1 MAEKFYSILTNIGK
15 AKVAN
20 SIGLGTKINFAK
32 MKIGDGGGTYYE
44 PTESQTD
51 LKNVVWEGNINH
63 VTVDEKNPNWIHI
76 EVMIPST
83 IGGFTIREY
92 GAFDDEN
99 NLIGICKCA
108 ETYKPVIADGSTKEL
123 LLDLILCVVNTDTV
137 ELKIDPT
144 IIFAKKGEVE
154 QLRTDITAQ
163 LKEIAN
169 KVDNIKI
176 ADGTT
181 TTKGIVKLNNA
192 TNSTSQTEA
201 ATPLAVKTAMDK
213 ANEAFQYASNGK
225 SLIAGKVGNVTGS
238 NTHTEIANRIQTD
251 KNTAANNLNNKG
263 VSASGNEDLASL
275 VSKIAQISIQGM
287 GGKEFVI
294 GNTRGLSLE
303 NKTKFNVVWGSF
315 EVGYENEEYYANVQ
329 LGFNPSIF
337 IAYGR
342 AKDGD
347 DYDKATCSTVINN
360 ICFYSTATGNSTG
373 SYGNLYQPKY
383 LNGVFTFPTRPNR
396 NLTYIAFK

>member
-1 MAEKFYSILTNIGK
+1 M
-15 AKVAN
+15 
-20 SIGLGTKINFAK
+20 
-32 MKIGDGGGTYYE
+32 
-44 PTESQTD
+44 
-51 LKNVVWEGNINH
+51 
-63 VTVDEKNPNWIHI
+63 
-76 EVMIPST
+76 
-83 IGGFTIREY
+83 
-92 GAFDDEN
+92 
-99 NLIGICKCA
+99 
-108 ETYKPVIADGSTKEL
+108 
-123 LLDLILCVVNTDTV
+123 
-137 ELKIDPT
+137 
-144 IIFAKKGEVE
+144 
-154 QLRTDITAQ
+154 
-163 LKEIAN
+163 KEIAN

-192 TNSTSQTEA
+192 TNSTSQAEA

-275 VSKIAQISIQGM
+275 VSKIANITVTGM

-303 NKTKFNVVWGSF
+303 NKTKFNVVWGGF
-315 EVGYENEEYYANVQ
+315 GVGYENEEYYANVQ

-342 AKDGD
+342 AGDGD

-360 ICFYSTATGNSTG
+360 ICFFSTATGNSTG
-373 SYGNLYQPKY
+373 GYGNLYQPKY

>member
-1 MAEKFYSILTNIGK
+1 ME
-15 AKVAN
+15 
-20 SIGLGTKINFAK
+20 GTDNVKRQDFVDNFEIIDRE
-32 MKIGDGGGTYYE
+32 MK
-44 PTESQTD
+44 
-51 LKNVVWEGNINH
+51 
-63 VTVDEKNPNWIHI
+63 
-76 EVMIPST
+76 
-83 IGGFTIREY
+83 
-92 GAFDDEN
+92 N
-99 NLIGICKCA
+99 N
-108 ETYKPVIADGSTKEL
+108 
-123 LLDLILCVVNTDTV
+123 DTSM
-137 ELKIDPT
+137 
-144 IIFAKKGEVE
+144 
-154 QLRTDITAQ
+154 
-163 LKEIAN
+163 KEIAN

-192 TNSTSQTEA
+192 TNSTSQAEA

-275 VSKIAQISIQGM
+275 VSKIANITVTGM

-303 NKTKFNVVWGSF
+303 NKTKFNVVWGGF
-315 EVGYENEEYYANVQ
+315 GVGYENEEYYANVQ

-342 AKDGD
+342 AGDGD

-360 ICFYSTATGNSTG
+360 ICFFSTATGNSTG
-373 SYGNLYQPKY
+373 GYGNLYQPKY

>member
-20 SIGLGTKINFAK
+20 SIGLGTKINFSK
-32 MKIGDGGGTYYE
+32 MKVGDGGGSYYE

-51 LKNVVWEGNINH
+51 LKHTVWEGNINH
-63 VTVDEKNPNWIHI
+63 VEVDKDNPNWIHI
-76 EVMIPST
+76 EIMIPST
-83 IGGFTIREY
+83 VGGFTIREY
-92 GAFDDEN
+92 GTYDSDGD
-99 NLIGICKCA
+99 LIGICKCA

-137 ELKIDPT
+137 ELKVDPT
-144 IIFAKKGEVE
+144 IIFAKKSEVE
-154 QLRTDITAQ
+154 QLRTDIAAQ
-163 LKEIAN
+163 LKDIAN
-169 KVDNIKI
+169 NKASKTELEDLKNTVANIDLSATKVNLATINGMSAKNVQS
-176 ADGTT
+176 
-181 TTKGIVKLNNA
+181 GIQELF
-192 TNSTSQTEA
+192 T
-201 ATPLAVKTAMDK
+201 
-213 ANEAFQYASNGK
+213 FASNGK
-225 SLIAGKVGNVTGS
+225 NAIAGKVGNITGN
-238 NTHTEIANRIQTD
+238 NTHAEIANRIQTD
-251 KNTAANNLNNKG
+251 KNTAASALNAKN
-263 VSASGNEDLASL
+263 VSASGNEALASL
-275 VSKIAQISIQGM
+275 VSKIANISIQGM

-303 NKTKFNVVWGSF
+303 NKTKFNVVWGGF
-315 EVGYENEEYYANVQ
+315 GVGYENEEYYANVQ

-342 AKDGD
+342 AGDGD

-360 ICFYSTATGNSTG
+360 ICFFSTATGNSTG
-373 SYGNLYQPKY
+373 GYGNLYQPKY

>member
-1 MAEKFYSILTNIGK
+1 MRKSTNY
-15 AKVAN
+15 
-20 SIGLGTKINFAK
+20 GLKLMEGTDNVKRQDFVDNFEIIDRE
-32 MKIGDGGGTYYE
+32 MK
-44 PTESQTD
+44 
-51 LKNVVWEGNINH
+51 
-63 VTVDEKNPNWIHI
+63 
-76 EVMIPST
+76 
-83 IGGFTIREY
+83 
-92 GAFDDEN
+92 N
-99 NLIGICKCA
+99 N
-108 ETYKPVIADGSTKEL
+108 
-123 LLDLILCVVNTDTV
+123 DTSM
-137 ELKIDPT
+137 
-144 IIFAKKGEVE
+144 
-154 QLRTDITAQ
+154 
-163 LKEIAN
+163 KEIAN

-192 TNSTSQTEA
+192 TNSTSQAEA

-275 VSKIAQISIQGM
+275 VSKIANITVTGM

-303 NKTKFNVVWGSF
+303 NKTKFNVVWGGF
-315 EVGYENEEYYANVQ
+315 GVGYENEEYYANVQ

-342 AKDGD
+342 AGDGD

-360 ICFYSTATGNSTG
+360 ICFFSTATGNSTG
-373 SYGNLYQPKY
+373 GYGNLYQPKY